1 MDCSIISIGTELNLG
16 LILNKNSRYI
26 AERITE
32 LGIECRYMFTV
43 SDNSNDICSVLKQ
56 SLRYSDLII
65 ISGGLG
71 PTDDDVTR
79 YAVASAL
86 NLKLVRDRNLDS
98 SSLRFIRKLK
108 SKKITERLLRQS
120 YIPENSFPIKPEL
133 GSASGFRVELDSK
146 KIIFCIPGVPKEMI
160 SMFEK
165 DVVPFLKDG
174 MLRKDLRSN
183 RFKIKKSI
191 LLTTDISESEIE
203 EKIKEIVSEAKEI
216 NVQIGIT
223 ADPGLIKIILV
234 TKSSDS
240 MKAEK
245 NLKIIEDKISSKLG
259 NYFYG
264 KDDNLLPDN
273 LKEVIAKIGGGL
285 TISTAESITGGLI
298 SSIITDT
305 PGSSK
310 FFLGGIV
317 SYSDYS
323 KIKLLDIDE
332 NILKKYGTV
341 SREVCL
347 NMARKVREVFDS
359 DYSLSVT
366 GYAGPE
372 TENEK
377 VGLVYCCIL
386 GPDGYE
392 KIFKKNFPGNRCEVK
407 FRTAQFILN
416 ELRAAINEKTFTG
429 RRACSTITK
438 IKMKKDY
445 S

>member
-1 MDCSIISIGTELNLG
+1 MNLSIISIGTELNLG
-16 LILNKNSRYI
+16 LILNENSKYI

-43 SDNSNDICSVLKQ
+43 SDDPGEISNVLKQ
-56 SLRYSDLII
+56 SLKYSDLII

-79 YAVASAL
+79 SAVASAL
-86 NLKLVRDRNLDS
+86 NLKLIRDRSLDS
-98 SSLRFIRKLK
+98 TSLKFVRKSR

-120 YIPENSFPIKPEL
+120 YIPEGSFPIRPEL
-133 GSASGFRVELDSK
+133 GSASGFRVELNKS
-146 KIIFCIPGVPKEMI
+146 KIIFCIPGVPKEMR

-165 DVVPFLKDG
+165 DIMPFLKE
-174 MLRKDLRSN
+174 RIKSKDLKGN
-183 RFKIKKSI
+183 MFKIKKST
-191 LLTTDISESEIE
+191 LLTTDISETEVE
-203 EKIKEIVSEAKEI
+203 EKIKEITYEAKKS

-223 ADPGLIKIILV
+223 AGPGLTKIILV
-234 TKSSDS
+234 AKSHDS
-240 MKAEK
+240 LEADQ
-245 NLKIIEDKISSKLG
+245 NLKKIEEKISGKLG

-264 KDDNLLPDN
+264 KDDTLISDN
-273 LKEVIAKIGGGL
+273 LKETIAKIGGNL

-317 SYSDYS
+317 SYSNYS
-323 KIKLLDIDE
+323 KVKLLNIDE
-332 NILKKYGTV
+332 NILNKYGAV

-347 NMARKVREVFDS
+347 NMARKVREAFNS
-359 DYSLSVT
+359 DYSVSVT

-372 TENEK
+372 AENK
-377 VGLVYCCIL
+377 RVGLVYCCVL
-386 GPDGYE
+386 GPGGYE
-392 KIFKKNFPGNRCEVK
+392 RVFEKNFPGSRGEIK

-416 ELRAAINEKTFTG
+416 ELRAAINKRISKG
-429 RRACSTITK
+429 R
-438 IKMKKDY
+438 
-445 S
+445 